1 MGTPFFSNFCCYD
14 CHYYIP
20 ECCDSCC
27 SRDLPISLFLL
38 LSIYVILF
46 SSFFVRSFVFKIDH
60 VSQNLMLRSHCNPS
74 FISIMVIN
82 YTKIAVILGTLET
95 RNLYKLLSSQDQHE
109 DDSKIKNYLLR
120 YINFIRRIFET

>member
-1 MGTPFFSNFCCYD
+1 
-14 CHYYIP
+14 
-20 ECCDSCC
+20 
-27 SRDLPISLFLL
+27 
-38 LSIYVILF
+38 
-46 SSFFVRSFVFKIDH
+46 
-60 VSQNLMLRSHCNPS
+60 
-74 FISIMVIN
+74 MVIN